1 MEWQL
6 QQFSCCFI
14 TSANINS
21 SLSIHSCHWCLDHK
35 LSVYKY
41 REDHLLLTYSVNIVL
56 CLHPN
61 SKESPDLLPDTS
73 HVPVQARRSQSK
85 KGART
90 VTASCSPDTVLSV
103 QPVRHSN
110 PATADR
116 PSIFL
121 NSINSLI
128 LSSPVSNSDCFKL
141 KKNMHCQTDSA
152 HHFMQLAA
160 ILQAL

>member
-1 MEWQL
+1 M
-6 QQFSCCFI
+6 
-14 TSANINS
+14 
-21 SLSIHSCHWCLDHK
+21 
-35 LSVYKY
+35 YKY
-41 REDHLLLTYSVNIVL
+41 REDHLPLTYSVNIVL

-103 QPVRHSN
+103 QPVRHSS

-141 KKNMHCQTDSA
+141 KKNMHCQTVHIISCSWLPFYRPCSFA
-152 HHFMQLAA
+152 SQTF
-160 ILQAL
+160 I